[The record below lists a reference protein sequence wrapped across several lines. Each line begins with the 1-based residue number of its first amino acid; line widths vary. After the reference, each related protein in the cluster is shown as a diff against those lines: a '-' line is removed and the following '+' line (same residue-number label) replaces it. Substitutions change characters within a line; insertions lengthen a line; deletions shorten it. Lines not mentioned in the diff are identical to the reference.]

1 MGSLANFDHGG
12 RYSAYLPAAQGFGQ
26 MVGPNISASLLGA
39 NLGYSG
45 GLCILCLCYTPNLL
59 IVYGMALS
67 FTPKKAVP
75 RHGRG
80 NLKV

>member
-26 MVGPNISASLLGA
+26 MVGPTFLPPPGA

-45 GLCILCLCYTPNLL
+45 SLHFVPRYTPSADGFAIPSL
-59 IVYGMALS
+59 
-67 FTPKKAVP
+67 KKAVP